1 MTVFLVL
8 RKWLSQFFVNA
19 QNFDERNTRLR
30 GFSTS
35 ETAASFPGF
44 SPTRPCG
51 ARENLGTK
59 LQKH

>member
-19 QNFDERNTRLR
+19 RNFDERNTKLK
-30 GFSTS
+30 GFLTS
-35 ETAASFPGF
+35 ETGTSFPGF
-44 SPTRPCG
+44 SLTRPYG
-51 ARENLGTK
+51 ARENLGTR